1 VSLLNSRLEGIERSA
16 DVQKSLTNEEI
27 SEVAKMVS
35 GLRCE
40 LDAIS
45 LATANSDESFT
56 ERIADL
62 HRSID
67 EFDQNV
73 EDRLTSSS
81 RAIGS
86 IKKSLQK
93 DYELLLHNL
102 MEPTV
107 QVSGK
112 ETVGTGV
119 IIGSNGADHSSETK
133 YILTAWHV
141 IRDLFYDSENLS
153 PEIEVQAYNTGKTKV
168 VGTHSAYLVE
178 YDADIDVAL
187 LRLRDLGSPL
197 VGAKLPDFTTSEAG
211 RVFQSVYAVG
221 CPLGN
226 NPVPTL
232 GEILDIDHQVDG
244 QKYWMISAPTYIGNS
259 GGGVFDKKLTN
270 FWEYLQKFILTGV
283 CVRLSSLI
291 WVLWHQWIKYISG
304 WIGWDLPRLFQ
315 ISNQN
320 LGRMEAW
327 LVTARILVQFPLRQ
341 RCRAKYSGIM
351 IFPHFSEQIYH

>member
-259 GGGVFDKKLTN
+259 GGGVFDKETHELLGIFTKIYTH
-270 FWEYLQKFILTGV
+270 GS
-283 CVRLSSLI
+283 VRPSVVPHMGLMAPMDQVYKWMDRVGYASLI
-291 WVLWHQWIKYISG
+291 PNFESEPGPNGSLAGNGADPRPISASAKM
-304 WIGWDLPRLFQ
+304 PR
-315 ISNQN
+315 
-320 LGRMEAW
+320 
-327 LVTARILVQFPLRQ
+327 
-341 RCRAKYSGIM
+341 
-351 IFPHFSEQIYH
+351 